1 MNKDIVKDVIELKE
15 HNEHLLDRLN
25 STMESLHR
33 IKIREA
39 LYQSTLQNLKNDLR
53 KFYERIPIT
62 PHSSCSE
69 YREKFYSQDS
79 KYKQALNNIKDY
91 IYKQHC
97 ENCEKDRGRC
107 IGCKT
112 PKDILDIINKA
123 KDGNK

>member
-53 KFYERIPIT
+53 KFYERIDIT
-62 PHSSCSE
+62 PHSSNPE
-69 YREKFYSQDS
+69 YRENFYSQDS
-79 KYKQALNNIKDY
+79 KYKKALDEIEKY
-91 IYKQHC
+91 QRM
-97 ENCEKDRGRC
+97 NCETC
-107 IGCKT
+107 VFNKT
-112 PKDILDIINKA
+112 EKCGISCQKFVILDIINKA
-123 KDGNK
+123 KNGK